1 MTTIESHRWVTHC
14 ASYISCAKKIQD
26 SFSLARLHAGRQAVS
41 FASLRRSSIGSEL
54 FELCAFLGG
63 IFFRSRVEIF
73 CSRVSC
79 FLCCSE
85 DGLALFW
92 RLGALRVAV
101 LTRSRLLVF
110 RILFRGGFL
119 LGAFSAGP
127 APPVVQLWARVE
139 VRSGSVAKLSLGQ
152 LLHFRAFAF
161 PSEKPSRDCSV
172 AQSSGAAR
180 RVMWRNS
187 WQLRELVEW

>member
-1 MTTIESHRWVTHC
+1 MRHTYRELKRF
-14 ASYISCAKKIQD
+14 KN

-54 FELCAFLGG
+54 FEFCAFLGG
-63 IFFRSRVEIF
+63 IFFRSRVAIS

-101 LTRSRLLVF
+101 LTTCRSRLLIF
-110 RILFRGGFL
+110 RILRRGGFL
-119 LGAFSAGP
+119 LRAFSAGP
-127 APPVVQLWARVE
+127 APPFVQLWARVE
-139 VRSGSVAKLSLGQ
+139 VPSGSVAKLSLGQ

>member
-1 MTTIESHRWVTHC
+1 MTHR

-54 FELCAFLGG
+54 FEFCAFLGG
-63 IFFRSRVEIF
+63 IFFRSRVAIS

-127 APPVVQLWARVE
+127 APAICTVVGAGGSSKRFSGKAFPWTVAPFSSIRFPFRETVAGLFGCAVE
-139 VRSGSVAKLSLGQ
+139 RSGAKSHVAEFLAIAG
-152 LLHFRAFAF
+152 ACGMV
-161 PSEKPSRDCSV
+161 SR
-172 AQSSGAAR
+172 
-180 RVMWRNS
+180 
-187 WQLRELVEW
+187 

>member
-1 MTTIESHRWVTHC
+1 MRHTYRELKRF
-14 ASYISCAKKIQD
+14 KN

-54 FELCAFLGG
+54 FEFCAFLGG
-63 IFFRSRVEIF
+63 IVFRSRVAIS

-110 RILFRGGFL
+110 RILFRGWFL

-127 APPVVQLWARVE
+127 APPFVQLWARVE

-180 RVMWRNS
+180 RVLGRNS

>member
-1 MTTIESHRWVTHC
+1 MWKNQGAWDVMLPCEQVT
-14 ASYISCAKKIQD
+14 
-26 SFSLARLHAGRQAVS
+26 FVS
-41 FASLRRSSIGSEL
+41 F
-54 FELCAFLGG
+54 C
-63 IFFRSRVEIF
+63 SRVEIF

-85 DGLALFW
+85 DGPALFW

-110 RILFRGGFL
+110 RILLRGGVL

-127 APPVVQLWARVE
+127 APPFVQLWARAE

-180 RVMWRNS
+180 RVTLRNS
-187 WQLRELVEW
+187 WQLRELVEIRMKDARYDYDELSQILKNHILLCLTYL

>member
-1 MTTIESHRWVTHC
+1 M
-14 ASYISCAKKIQD
+14 
-26 SFSLARLHAGRQAVS
+26 LAGRQYP
-41 FASLRRSSIGSEL
+41 SLRCGGARSALSCLSYVLSWEVFFSAVVL
-54 FELCAFLGG
+54 RFLVPAFH
-63 IFFRSRVEIF
+63 V
-73 CSRVSC
+73 

-139 VRSGSVAKLSLGQ
+139 EEAVQWQSFPLDSCSIFEHSLFLQRNRRGIVRLRSRAERREESCGGIPGNCGSLWKLG
-152 LLHFRAFAF
+152 
-161 PSEKPSRDCSV
+161 
-172 AQSSGAAR
+172 
-180 RVMWRNS
+180 
-187 WQLRELVEW
+187 

>member
-1 MTTIESHRWVTHC
+1 MRHTFHAPKRFKTLFRSHD
-14 ASYISCAKKIQD
+14 YM
-26 SFSLARLHAGRQAVS
+26 LAGRQYP
-41 FASLRRSSIGSEL
+41 SLRCGGARSALSCLSSVLSWEVFFSAVVL
-54 FELCAFLGG
+54 RFLVPAFH
-63 IFFRSRVEIF
+63 V
-73 CSRVSC
+73 

-92 RLGALRVAV
+92 RFGALRVAV

-127 APPVVQLWARVE
+127 APPFVQLWARAE

-180 RVMWRNS
+180 RVLWRNS

>member
-1 MTTIESHRWVTHC
+1 MRHTFHALKRF
-14 ASYISCAKKIQD
+14 KN

-41 FASLRRSSIGSEL
+41 FASLRRSSTGSEL
-54 FELCAFLGG
+54 FEFCAFLGG
-63 IFFRSRVEIF
+63 IFFRSRVAIS

-101 LTRSRLLVF
+101 LTTCRSRLLIF
-110 RILFRGGFL
+110 RILRRGGFL

-127 APPVVQLWARVE
+127 APPFVQLWARVE
-139 VRSGSVAKLSLGQ
+139 VRSGSVAKLSLGT
-152 LLHFRAFAF
+152 
-161 PSEKPSRDCSV
+161 V
-172 AQSSGAAR
+172 APFSSIRFSFGETVAGMFGCAVERSGAKSHVAEFLAIAGACGMVSR
-180 RVMWRNS
+180 
-187 WQLRELVEW
+187 

>member
-1 MTTIESHRWVTHC
+1 MRHTFHALKRFKNS
-14 ASYISCAKKIQD
+14 S
-26 SFSLARLHAGRQAVS
+26 SLARLHAGRQAVS

-54 FELCAFLGG
+54 FEFCAFLGG
-63 IFFRSRVEIF
+63 IFFRSRVAIS

-110 RILFRGGFL
+110 RILFRGWFL

-127 APPVVQLWARVE
+127 APPFVQLWARVE

>member
-1 MTTIESHRWVTHC
+1 MRHTFHAPKRFKTLFRSHD
-14 ASYISCAKKIQD
+14 YM
-26 SFSLARLHAGRQAVS
+26 LAGRQYP
-41 FASLRRSSIGSEL
+41 SLRCGGARSALSCLSSVLSWEVFFSAVVL
-54 FELCAFLGG
+54 RFLVPAFH
-63 IFFRSRVEIF
+63 V
-73 CSRVSC
+73 

-127 APPVVQLWARVE
+127 APPFVQLWARVE
-139 VRSGSVAKLSLGQ
+139 VRSGSVAKLSLGTVAPFSSIRFP
-152 LLHFRAFAF
+152 FRETVAGLFGCAVERS
-161 PSEKPSRDCSV
+161 SEKSHV
-172 AQSSGAAR
+172 AELLVISGACGR
-180 RVMWRNS
+180 IF
-187 WQLRELVEW
+187 

>member
-1 MTTIESHRWVTHC
+1 MTKIESDRWVTHC

-54 FELCAFLGG
+54 FEFCAFLGG
-63 IFFRSRVEIF
+63 IFFRSRVAIS

-110 RILFRGGFL
+110 RILFRGWFL

-127 APPVVQLWARVE
+127 APPFVQLWARVE

-180 RVMWRNS
+180 RVLWRNS